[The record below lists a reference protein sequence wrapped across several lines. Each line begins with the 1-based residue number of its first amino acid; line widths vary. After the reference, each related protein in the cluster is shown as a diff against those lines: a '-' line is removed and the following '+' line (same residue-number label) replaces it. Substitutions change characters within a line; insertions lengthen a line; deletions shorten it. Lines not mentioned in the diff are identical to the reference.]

1 MAKFKTAVACL
12 LIFVLGFF
20 IGMDW
25 PYLLPPDD
33 FGEYTSDGKYRYII
47 TEDET
52 RLCRQ
57 VSILDKDGQL
67 VYHTSG
73 YMGLGWHY
81 GQYDLDVYWAN
92 DTYDLFVR
100 DGRGTIDAFLYA
112 NSTWQGPY
120 STRKTD
126 NSEYVIAA
134 PPYDYDAA
142 DPAYDALPIPYD
154 EKHIPQQLLSG
165 FSQ

>member
-1 MAKFKTAVACL
+1 MAKFKGVVIY
-12 LIFVLGFF
+12 LIIFALGFF

-33 FGEYTSDGKYRYII
+33 FGIYTSDKTYKYVI

-57 VSILDKDGQL
+57 VCILDNDGQM

-81 GQYDLDVYWAN
+81 GRYDLDVYWAN

-100 DGRGTIDAFLYA
+100 DGRGTVDVFLYTG
-112 NSTWQGPY
+112 STWQGPY
-120 STRKTD
+120 SIRKAD
-126 NSEYVIAA
+126 NSEYIIVA
-134 PPYDYDAA
+134 PPYDHNLSETT
-142 DPAYDALPIPYD
+142 YDALPVIYD
-154 EKHIPQQLLSG
+154 ERHIPQQLLLS
-165 FSQ
+165 FSL